1 MNLTSSPSEIEE
13 VAVPRLKRYGNVA
26 ETTGKDD
33 KRLAAVIRFPPEL
46 LKRVDAAAKARRIP
60 RDMILMVASRG
71 TGLGGE

>member
-13 VAVPRLKRYGNVA
+13 VAVPRLKRYGNLA

-60 RDMILMVASRG
+60 RDMILMVASRAPD
-71 TGLGGE
+71 

>member
-60 RDMILMVASRG
+60 RGMILMVASRAPD
-71 TGLGGE
+71 